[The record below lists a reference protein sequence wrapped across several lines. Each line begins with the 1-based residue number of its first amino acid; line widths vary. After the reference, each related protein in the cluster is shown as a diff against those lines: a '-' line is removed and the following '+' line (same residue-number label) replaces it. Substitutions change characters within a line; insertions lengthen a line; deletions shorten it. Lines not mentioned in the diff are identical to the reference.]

1 MPGYIEHPTNENL
14 RLKVEIDEYPSKPYN
29 DGGFPIWRI
38 EPSRGAYAAVQET
51 DITSYVTPARL
62 DERLSDLNTEHDLDG
77 PFVLRYLR
85 IFWGV
90 TFVEMWHSG
99 SYWYLTCDPADWR
112 EKVGITDADMQR
124 EEYTKH
130 AFTEWQA
137 WCEGEVYMATEQH
150 RIFVR
155 SFHQTWV
162 LNAGHHPDT
171 HESTDDDTTEEYQ
184 WVETENGVV
193 GGFYGDVD
201 EDMQKVMGWQF
212 GWPEAACKHCGE
224 GIVNDVNHGWVDAD
238 VPFEQRERHTHCVT
252 GVMMHTRGPK
262 HEPKERS

>member
-1 MPGYIEHPTNENL
+1 MPGYIEHPINHNL
-14 RLKVEIDEYPSKPYN
+14 RLKIEIDEYPSKPYN

-62 DERLSDLNTEHDLDG
+62 DDALSQLNDEHDLDG

-112 EKVGITDADMQR
+112 EKVGVDDAVTQR
-124 EEYTKH
+124 EDYTKG
-130 AFTEWQA
+130 AFTEWKA
-137 WCEGEVYMATEQH
+137 WCEGEVYMATEQQ
-150 RIFVR
+150 RVQREVR
-155 SFHQTWV
+155 THTIY
-162 LNAGHHPDT
+162 PDGD
-171 HESTDDDTTEEYQ
+171 TDDDFRSYEE
-184 WVETENGVV
+184 WEDTENGGV

-201 EDMQKVMGWQF
+201 DDMQKVMGWQF

-224 GIVNDVNHGWVDAD
+224 GITKDVTHGWVDAD
-238 VPFEQRERHTHCVT
+238 VPFDQRERYTHCVT

-262 HEPKERS
+262 HEPKEK